1 MRFVQLPVE
10 DDDVDAFRP
19 QPLQL
24 SLVLVVVVAYPTTI
38 LDSEPTAPKREVE
51 DEDLCGSTDDVMA
64 CI

>member
-1 MRFVQLPVE
+1 MRLVQLPVE
-10 DDDVDAFRP
+10 DDEVDAFRP

-38 LDSEPTAPKREVE
+38 PDSEPTAPNREAE
-51 DEDLCGSTDDVMA
+51 DDDLCGSAEEARA

>member
-38 LDSEPTAPKREVE
+38 PDSEPTAPKREVE
-51 DEDLCGSTDDVMA
+51 DEDLCGSA
-64 CI
+64 EEARLCI